1 MTLINPKR
9 PYFVR
14 AMHEWLTDNDYTPYL
29 LIDSTYQGVVAPLEY
44 AQNGQLVLSISYAAT
59 KDLSIDND
67 AISFSARFNKVSQQ
81 LWIPF
86 GAVIGIFAKED
97 QTQAMYFDASEYQN
111 QPLADMPKNTTLKK
125 GGLKILK

>member
-111 QPLADMPKNTTLKK
+111 QPLADMSKDTTPKK